1 VTGAFPE
8 GPAGLPKPDEAFR
21 EAFKEALSRFAAG
34 VTVVSARLGE
44 EERGMTATA
53 FMSLSLEPPLVA
65 LGIHEKARLLPLL
78 EAAGTFSVS
87 FLREGQEAVSEHF
100 AGKPQEGVGLVDGR
114 VEGALAVLR
123 CRLDAAYP
131 GGDHRLVVGR
141 VEAVELGEPGPPLVY
156 FGRGY
161 RRLVWPS

>member
-1 VTGAFPE
+1 MGDAALAKE
-8 GPAGLPKPDEAFR
+8 ELKRLFR
-21 EAFKEALSRFAAG
+21 EAMSRFAAG
-34 VTVVSARLGE
+34 VTVVAARLGE

-65 LGIHEKARLLPLL
+65 LGIHEKARILPLL

-100 AGKPQEGVGLVDGR
+100 AGRPQEGVGLVDGR

-123 CRLDAAYP
+123 CRLEAVYP

-141 VEAVELGEPGPPLVY
+141 VEAVELGEPGLPLVY

>member
-1 VTGAFPE
+1 MGE
-8 GPAGLPKPDEAFR
+8 GELKDL
-21 EAFKEALSRFAAG
+21 FKEAMSRFAAG
-34 VTVVSARLGE
+34 VTVVSARHGE

-65 LGIHEKARLLPLL
+65 LGIWQGAKVLPLL
-78 EAAGTFSVS
+78 EAAQAFAVS
-87 FLREGQEAVSEHF
+87 LLREGQEGVSEHF
-100 AGKPQEGVGLVDGR
+100 AGRPRDGVGLTAGR

-123 CRLDAAYP
+123 CRLEAVYP

-141 VEAVELGEPGPPLVY
+141 VEALELGEMGPPLVY
-156 FGRGY
+156 FARGY

>member
-1 VTGAFPE
+1 MGDAALAKE
-8 GPAGLPKPDEAFR
+8 ELKGLFR
-21 EAFKEALSRFAAG
+21 EAMSRFAAG
-34 VTVVSARLGE
+34 VTVVSARHGE

-65 LGIHEKARLLPLL
+65 LGIWEGAKVLPLL
-78 EAAGTFSVS
+78 EAARAFTVS
-87 FLREGQEAVSEHF
+87 LLREGQEAVSEHF
-100 AGKPQEGVGLVDGR
+100 AGRPQEGVGLVGGR

-123 CRLDAAYP
+123 CRLEAVYP

-141 VEAVELGEPGPPLVY
+141 VEAVELGDPGAPLVY
-156 FGRGY
+156 YARGY

>member
-1 VTGAFPE
+1 MTGAFPE
-8 GPAGLPKPDEAFR
+8 ESSGLPTPEKALQEAFR
-21 EAFKEALSRFAAG
+21 EALSRFAAG

-65 LGIHEKARLLPLL
+65 LGIQEKARLLPIL
-78 EAAGTFSVS
+78 EASRAFTVS
-87 FLREGQEAVSEHF
+87 FLREEQEAVSQHF
-100 AGKPQEGVGLVDGR
+100 AGKPQEGVVLVEGR

-123 CRLDAAYP
+123 CRLAAVYP
-131 GGDHRLVVGR
+131 GGDHRLVVGL
-141 VEAVELGEPGPPLVY
+141 VEVIELGEPGLPLVY